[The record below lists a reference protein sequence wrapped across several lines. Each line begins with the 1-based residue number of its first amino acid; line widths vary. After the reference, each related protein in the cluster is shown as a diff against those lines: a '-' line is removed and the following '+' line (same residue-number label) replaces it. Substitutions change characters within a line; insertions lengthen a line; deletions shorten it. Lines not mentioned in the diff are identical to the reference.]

1 MSARGRR
8 LAVFLPVVVTVLL
21 AGVIGAL
28 VIVQDQRQTDQVA
41 RAERIG
47 NDYLIEVEAFRSE
60 IAREVNGV
68 READPGRLR
77 RVVIK
82 AIEDP
87 PELPPGAPAYGRE
100 RSKAYA
106 QALAAQRTVLR
117 PYQRLSRELRRADIA
132 LDFIAAARGVLR
144 MRVTELIGTATV
156 TSSAPIRSRVIPAFV
171 KARDTFAR
179 VRVPAGQDA
188 LAAQVRDA
196 AQYVIDQA
204 TTLADRIDGSQGY
217 SFSYATPFQSAA
229 DAVDDY
235 ATVVKGDVAEAIN
248 AVTED
253 R

>member
-28 VIVQDQRQTDQVA
+28 VIVQDQRQADQVA

-47 NDYLIEVEAFRSE
+47 NDYLIEIEAFRSE

-68 READPGRLR
+68 READPGKLR

-87 PELPPGAPAYGRE
+87 PELPGAPAYGRE

-106 QALAAQRTVLR
+106 QALAARRTVLK

-132 LDFIAAARGVLR
+132 LDFISAARGVLR

-171 KARDTFAR
+171 EARDTFAR

-229 DAVDDY
+229 EAVDDY